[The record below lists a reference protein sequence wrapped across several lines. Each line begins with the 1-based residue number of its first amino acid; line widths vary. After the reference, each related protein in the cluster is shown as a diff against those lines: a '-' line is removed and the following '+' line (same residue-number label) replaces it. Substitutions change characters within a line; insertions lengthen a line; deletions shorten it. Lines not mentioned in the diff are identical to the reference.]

1 MLKKITS
8 ILVAG
13 AMVTAMAISA
23 GAENYDKKI
32 DQVYSSESIMRAS
45 SYSYSDFSI
54 NNGYT
59 MILGNSKSND
69 GYFYI
74 DAGTTVTLTTKLTSN
89 QTALDMGY
97 YYNGSYTECGWSNS
111 GPSWGKYT
119 YTCTMTIS
127 KAGNYKFF
135 ISNNTANTLSF
146 TGTSVAF

>member
-74 DAGTTVTLTTKLTSN
+74 DAGTTVTLTTKLIRA
-89 QTALDMGY
+89 Q
-97 YYNGSYTECGWSNS
+97 
-111 GPSWGKYT
+111 
-119 YTCTMTIS
+119 
-127 KAGNYKFF
+127 
-135 ISNNTANTLSF
+135 
-146 TGTSVAF
+146 